1 MIHPDDHH
9 HDDDDESGEGVEAPE
24 DDAAAPKSTFK
35 VDEIIPIVDSI
46 LEQDDKVKGKTCL
59 VSLCLLEINF
69 IFFQNKDGY
78 INWPEFI
85 SRQKQR

>member
-9 HDDDDESGEGVEAPE
+9 HDDDDDHGEATEAPE
-24 DDAAAPKSTFK
+24 DEAAAPKSTFK

-46 LEQDDKVKGKTCL
+46 LEQDDKVKRKT
-59 VSLCLLEINF
+59 LCSVCFLTF
-69 IFFQNKDGY
+69 FFFFQNKDGY

>member
-59 VSLCLLEINF
+59 QSCYF
-69 IFFQNKDGY
+69 
-78 INWPEFI
+78 
-85 SRQKQR
+85 